1 MHRRN
6 FLATGAAAS
15 LGGLLPRFMA
25 DLQGGPNA
33 ASGNPKRLKPVH
45 ETDGFKE
52 FHLYVD
58 LVQQEIVPGV
68 TIHTLAFNGTVP
80 GPEIRV
86 NYGDRVR
93 VHFENRTGLNH
104 TIHWHGLHVPWRMDG
119 VPFVTQLPVMP
130 EQTFTYEFEAKP
142 YGTHM
147 YHCHWGTMLHMQ
159 AGMYG
164 SIIVEP
170 REGETDPIQEQ
181 FPYEREYTFIYSSHD
196 TNFIREELNIML
208 ERMKERRYLMK
219 NGRFTRERFDLF
231 ADVDDLRAAMDEGYL
246 PPYTTRRRTSA
257 ELPDPNFFTINGK
270 SYPDTPRLFIK
281 EGENIRVRLINA
293 GASIHSLHLH
303 GTDFWEVTNDGYPLA
318 SPLRMNTIM
327 LPPGKT
333 HDIIIPGDNP
343 GIWSFHDHDTRR
355 ATNNGLYPGGTL
367 TALIY
372 EDLPDSERM
381 VMPAMDHSMMD
392 HANMDMDMNSDMN
405 MDMDG
410 LTKLPFIS
418 LDQ

>member
-1 MHRRN
+1 
-6 FLATGAAAS
+6 
-15 LGGLLPRFMA
+15 
-25 DLQGGPNA
+25 
-33 ASGNPKRLKPVH
+33 
-45 ETDGFKE
+45 
-52 FHLYVD
+52 
-58 LVQQEIVPGV
+58 
-68 TIHTLAFNGTVP
+68 
-80 GPEIRV
+80 
-86 NYGDRVR
+86 
-93 VHFENRTGLNH
+93 
-104 TIHWHGLHVPWRMDG
+104 
-119 VPFVTQLPVMP
+119 
-130 EQTFTYEFEAKP
+130 
-142 YGTHM
+142 M

-327 LPPGKT
+327 
-333 HDIIIPGDNP
+333 
-343 GIWSFHDHDTRR
+343 
-355 ATNNGLYPGGTL
+355 
-367 TALIY
+367 
-372 EDLPDSERM
+372 
-381 VMPAMDHSMMD
+381 
-392 HANMDMDMNSDMN
+392 
-405 MDMDG
+405 
-410 LTKLPFIS
+410 
-418 LDQ
+418 